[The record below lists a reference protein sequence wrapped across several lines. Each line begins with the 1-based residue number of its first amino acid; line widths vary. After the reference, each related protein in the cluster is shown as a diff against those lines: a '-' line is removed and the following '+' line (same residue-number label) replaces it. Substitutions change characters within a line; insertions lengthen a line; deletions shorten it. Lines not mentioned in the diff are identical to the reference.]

1 MHEPDRR
8 AGRFKLSGAHLAMLV
23 VPDVLFAF
31 LGANPAGE
39 RRLDPAVPIADC
51 LASAPVRQNSWVE

>member
-8 AGRFKLSGAHLAMLV
+8 AGRFKPTALSGAHLAMLV
-23 VPDVLFAF
+23 VPDVLFAL

-39 RRLDPAVPIADC
+39 RAGLGHVLRT
-51 LASAPVRQNSWVE
+51 S